1 MISDPWKHLHVLT
14 WEYIPGPSL
23 ICDSQATED
32 DVTNKYHEEEEFVD
46 KGQFSWWEGHI
57 WHDATCIWWHKLSKK
72 KISEFEK
79 IQTSKQEWTGQVI
92 WLAPACPKLQCLKTS
107 IQ

>member
-46 KGQFSWWEGHI
+46 KGNLVGEKGAYGMMQLVFD
-57 WHDATCIWWHKLSKK
+57 DANWAK

-79 IQTSKQEWTGQVI
+79 IQTSK
-92 WLAPACPKLQCLKTS
+92 
-107 IQ
+107 